1 MILVPLNGQ
10 ARILHTTHPAPVAV
24 LGNVN
29 YIIPIFINNKISN
42 MNEILNYIIPFFQDE
57 LARQLYIE
65 LAMDSTNN

>member
-24 LGNVN
+24 LGNV
-29 YIIPIFINNKISN
+29 
-42 MNEILNYIIPFFQDE
+42 NEILNYIIPFFQDE